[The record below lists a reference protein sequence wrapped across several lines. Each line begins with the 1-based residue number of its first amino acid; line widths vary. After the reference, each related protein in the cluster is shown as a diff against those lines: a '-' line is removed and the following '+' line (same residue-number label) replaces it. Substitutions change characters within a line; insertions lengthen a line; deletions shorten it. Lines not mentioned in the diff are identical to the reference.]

1 MKGRVLVNLLLKGL
15 VRGGIPF
22 IFLLIISL
30 WNKLQGSVDTSN
42 VFFFY
47 GVIAFFLGLT
57 SVIYQINH
65 WKFYKQ
71 IIAHY
76 GAMLITVFRTLL
88 FSCFYPLN
96 SFADLVNVYIEFNMA
111 GIVLF
116 FSTYLLFKLI
126 RKFNNIK
133 TQ

>member
-1 MKGRVLVNLLLKGL
+1 MNLLLKGL

-65 WKFYKQ
+65 WKFSKQ

-76 GAMLITVFRTLL
+76 GAMLITVFPTLL
-88 FSCFYPLN
+88 FSGFYPLN
-96 SFADLVNVYIEFNMA
+96 SFADLVKVYIEFNMA